1 MRLADEVLEGRQ
13 CDVLLAG
20 GTFYESPRWRSGS
33 WYVSDLYNGLV
44 WTIPGGG
51 GPPGVAARLDDFV
64 GGLGWRHDGALL
76 AVSMTKRQIV
86 AVGPSGERSLHSD
99 LSALSDSR
107 LNDMTTDSAGRGWVG
122 NYGFDLMAGA
132 DPQPGC
138 LFHVAADGSASVAAR
153 GLVFPNGAVL
163 SDDQRTL
170 VVGETFASRYTEF
183 DIEPTGALLR
193 PRSWATFGV
202 TPALTALA
210 EMRDRLQVIPDGC
223 AIDSEGCLWVADVK
237 GRRAI
242 RVAKGGSILEE
253 IRVSRGHCYAC
264 GLGGPDGRSL
274 VLCLAPGSAQAQR
287 ERAADAA
294 VVRVRVAVPGFTRNW
309 RAPDSCA
316 RPSTCDTTSVV

>member
-1 MRLADEVLEGRQ
+1 MTLVDGVLEGRE
-13 CDVLLAG
+13 CEVLLAG

-33 WYVSDLYNGLV
+33 WYVSDLYNGV
-44 WTIPGGG
+44 AWTIPDGGD
-51 GPPGVAARLDDFV
+51 PPGIVARLDDFV
-64 GGLGWRHDGALL
+64 GGLGWRRDGALL

-86 AVGPSGERSLHSD
+86 AVGPSGEGILHSD

-107 LNDMTTDSAGRGWVG
+107 LNDMTTDSAGRAWVG
-122 NYGFDLMAGA
+122 NYGFDFMAGA

-138 LFHVAADGSASVAAR
+138 LFHVAADGTASVAAT
-153 GLVFPNGAVL
+153 GVVFPNGAVL
-163 SDDQRTL
+163 SKDERAL

-202 TPALTALA
+202 TPALTTLA
-210 EMRDRLQVIPDGC
+210 EMRDELQVIPDGC
-223 AIDSEGCLWVADVK
+223 AIDSQGCLWVADVK

-264 GLGGPDGRSL
+264 GLGGADGTSL
-274 VLCLAPGSAQAQR
+274 VLCLAPGSAQAER
-287 ERAADAA
+287 ERATDAT
-294 VVRVRVAVPGFTRNW
+294 VVRVRVAVPAF
-309 RAPDSCA
+309 AS
-316 RPSTCDTTSVV
+316 